1 MKHGSRLEICLGGP
15 PVTWRLPPANQAS
28 RAFTQCG
35 VLVIDHSLLRS
46 DATCLEARAAA
57 AIERFGTRVT
67 RTGGLDYHV
76 LPGDAV
82 QERLPTLFALYRD
95 PVLLEWLQ
103 ILTRNPSV
111 SASTHL
117 RSSVNVNCLRRG
129 QAYPWHRDAV
139 PYSAVLCLNSLR
151 TAAGGE
157 FLIERIDGITQN
169 IRCVPGRLVVFDGSR
184 CRHSVAPLK
193 CDTVRLTIPMVFPT
207 NDAERPRGLDSYLYG

>member
-82 QERLPTLFALYRD
+82 QER
-95 PVLLEWLQ
+95 LQ